1 MSADKDIKI
10 QALKRV
16 APKKVKPPIET
27 AKSQIEGG
35 HVNPAVKKVVPAA
48 AQKPTVQNGPSKIK
62 ATEKLK
68 AGETANG
75 NKTLKKPAG
84 KALSNPIDRA
94 NVNKTR
100 MSAPNAKINNVNPKA
115 ISNKNMPIGGDGTG
129 KAYSEKRKIKNAP
142 DTPKVK
148 RIENINAGNKNNS
161 YRVPN
166 KKSQQENDSSILES
180 IVKSEKVQTAAKET
194 DRAIGKAY
202 RATKKISQKDSEKK
216 KKKKQ
221 KDIKYAQ
228 GQSQEM
234 VPIKEIK
241 YGIIKT
247 TSGMYVKILEIL
259 PIDYYSFEP
268 SQKNRVI
275 NNFRL
280 VFQNTTRELHI
291 KVINDTNNPRRI
303 TDYIKQRCEEEK
315 YQRGIDKKVIACAQ
329 DKIDHI
335 NNLCKNVSI
344 TSRYFLIYKYEG
356 KSDDIN
362 EIYGEIE
369 TMKAHF
375 TNVFKLM
382 GNTVVDYSELSEE
395 TFGTADI
402 LYYCLNKVTS
412 RKESLQDRINR
423 VVSDCSAYNA
433 QEEEKRE
440 VFDGD
445 FLASKG
451 IKFIKSDYIFQDGMY
466 KTWLGLKREAHPSSA
481 EAAWVNILTSFGAGN
496 ELDIITRKL
505 PKQTA
510 RYLLSKK
517 VDIDNAFA
525 PFKAKSSQKWKDFA
539 PKAGNVQYIL
549 NSLEAGED
557 LFEVIIIIT
566 LTSDTIRGLRY
577 LKNSALQT
585 LNSKKLYTE
594 DSWQYCYDYY
604 KATLPLM
611 EIPYALFTRLSHNY
625 LTHSLQSLYPFTSYE
640 LVDPTGY
647 VLGVRSNAETV
658 VAYNN
663 FNTKIATNANMAI
676 VGTSGAGK
684 TYSTEVIAR
693 SMRVTGIRTMF
704 ILPVKGFEYERGCK
718 AIGGSYIR
726 IGPGKKDCI
735 NIMAIRPEQ
744 SIDKDALQDN
754 IAYSNSSLLAKKI
767 GTLTT
772 FLQLLNSNTE
782 FSPEIFSTMSS
793 VLTNLYG
800 QFGITNNNSSIWE
813 DRKSG
818 KLKRM
823 PVIAD
828 MYNAFMEVSILEDIG
843 KILLEFISGAFSN
856 FNGQTNVDLDNYYL
870 CFDVDEQDM
879 QKKYLPACL
888 YIAFDCCYGL
898 AKQNRLSKDMIFF
911 DEVWKMLITDSAAE
925 QVRDM
930 AKLIRGY
937 GGGVAFATQEL
948 NDFMNNSFGA
958 SILANCDSRLILKLK
973 DNEIPLVLKHIKLTQ
988 KEQQDIIAFDRGQ
1001 ALLLAG
1007 RNRIQLNICA
1017 SEKEDRD
1024 FTTDPNRL
1032 RRYAEEDH
1040 AKKTTQISEKKK
1052 PKVRIQSKK

>member
-1 MSADKDIKI
+1 MATDNEIKI
-10 QALKRV
+10 KKAKKIAPQRTENAGRPSSKKQEGGPLKKTATKSV
-16 APKKVKPPIET
+16 PKQAPKS
-27 AKSQIEGG
+27 A
-35 HVNPAVKKVVPAA
+35 
-48 AQKPTVQNGPSKIK
+48 VQNGLSGNSDKSAVKIP
-62 ATEKLK
+62 
-68 AGETANG
+68 NG
-75 NKTLKKPAG
+75 QIAKKPV
-84 KALSNPIDRA
+84 KKPIQ
-94 NVNKTR
+94 N
-100 MSAPNAKINNVNPKA
+100 SAPKTSSSQEVQTTKKKPGAPNV
-115 ISNKNMPIGGDGTG
+115 
-129 KAYSEKRKIKNAP
+129 R
-142 DTPKVK
+142 
-148 RIENINAGNKNNS
+148 RIENVTAGNKNNS

-166 KKSQQENDSSILES
+166 KKIQTDSETSILEN
-180 IVKSEKVQTAAKET
+180 IIKSEQVQTAAKET
-194 DRAIGKAY
+194 DKAIGRTY
-202 RATKKISQKDSEKK
+202 RAAKKLGKRKTEKERK
-216 KKKKQ
+216 PKQ
-221 KDIKYAQ
+221 DNKKYAQ

-234 VPIKEIK
+234 VPVKEIK
-241 YGIIKT
+241 YGIVKT

-259 PIDYYSFEP
+259 PIDYYSYEP

-275 NNFRL
+275 DNFRL
-280 VFQNTTRELHI
+280 IFQNTTRELHL

-315 YQRGIDKKVIACAQ
+315 YQRGIDDKVVECAQ

-362 EIYGEIE
+362 EIYGDIE

-375 TNVFKLM
+375 TSIFKLM
-382 GNTVVDYSELSEE
+382 GNTVVDYDELSEE

-402 LYYCLNKVTS
+402 LYYCLNKLTY
-412 RKESLQDRINR
+412 RKESLQERINR

-433 QEEEKRE
+433 QHEDKRE

-451 IKFIKSDYIFQDGMY
+451 LKFIKSDYIFQDGLY
-466 KTWLGLKREAHPSSA
+466 KTWLGLKREAHPTSA

-496 ELDIITRKL
+496 ELDIFTRKL

-510 RYLLSKK
+510 QYLLSKK
-517 VDIDNAFA
+517 VDVDNAFA
-525 PFKAKSSQKWKDFA
+525 PFKAKSSQRWKEFA

-549 NSLEAGED
+549 NSLEQGED

-566 LTSDTIRGLRY
+566 LTSETIRGLRY
-577 LKNSALQT
+577 LKNSVLQT

-611 EIPYALFTRLSHNY
+611 EMPYSLFTRLSHNY
-625 LTHSLQSLYPFTSYE
+625 LTHSVQTLYPFTSYE

-647 VLGVRSNAETV
+647 VLGVRSHAETV

-676 VGTSGAGK
+676 IGTSGAGK

-704 ILPVKGFEYERGCK
+704 ILPVKGFEYERGCN

-735 NIMAIRPEQ
+735 NIMEIRPEQ

-754 IAYSNSSLLAKKI
+754 IAFSESSLLAKKI
-767 GTLTT
+767 GSLTT
-772 FLQLLNSNTE
+772 FLQLLNANIE
-782 FSPEIFSTMSS
+782 FSPDIFSTMSS
-793 VLTNLYG
+793 VLTNLYA
-800 QFGITNNNSSIWE
+800 QFGITNDNDSIWE
-813 DRKSG
+813 DKYTR

-828 MYNAFMEVSILEDIG
+828 MYNAFMEVTLLENIG

-856 FNGQTNVDLDNYYL
+856 FNGQTNVDLNNYYL

-888 YIAFDCCYGL
+888 YIAFDCCYCL

-911 DEVWKMLITDSAAE
+911 DEVWKMLTTDSAAE

-958 SILANCDSRLILKLK
+958 SILANCDTRLVLKLK
-973 DNEIPLVLKHIKLTQ
+973 DNEIPLVLKHIKLTS
-988 KEQQDIIAFDRGQ
+988 KEQQDIVAFDRGQ

-1017 SEKEDRD
+1017 SQKEDRD
-1024 FTTDPNRL
+1024 FTTDPNKL
-1032 RRYAEEDH
+1032 KKYAEEDAEKARKMARLRA
-1040 AKKTTQISEKKK
+1040 AKANSKSEKQTGKVKIKK
-1052 PKVRIQSKK
+1052 P